1 MPTSPPTERVYTRQF
16 WLLCASGFL
25 FFASFNLIIPALPD
39 HLESMGGG
47 QYIGLIIALFTVTAG
62 ASRPFSGKLTDQWGR
77 LPVMIFGVAVCVL
90 AGFLYPMAGTVLGFL
105 AIRLLHGFS
114 TGFKPTATSAFV
126 GDIVPSH
133 RRGEALGFLS
143 TFGSMGMGIGPYFG
157 PLIADAWGTTAMFIT
172 SSVLAA
178 LSVIILLGMKE
189 TLPNPQRFHR
199 HMLHIKRREIIT
211 PEAWPPAIVMVLTIF
226 TFGVVLT
233 LAPDFTLHLG
243 FPEAQKGIFFTLFT
257 FSSLL
262 VRFISGKA
270 SDRWG
275 RVIMLRIG
283 MWVLIAGVA
292 LFATATSITQYVM
305 GSVLIGFAVGNNQPS
320 LFAWT
325 IDRTPDHLRGRGLA
339 TVYILLEIGVGA
351 GALVAGWI
359 FANQVENLKAALL
372 SPIPLVLIA
381 FVYLVRTPRD
391 VPAQGHGMEGEPN
404 SK

>member
-1 MPTSPPTERVYTRQF
+1 MPSSPPTQRVYTRQF

-25 FFASFNLIIPALPD
+25 FFASFNLIVPALPD

-47 QYIGLIIALFTVTAG
+47 QYIGLIIAVFTVTAG
-62 ASRPFSGKLTDQWGR
+62 ISRPFSGKLTDQWGR
-77 LPVMIFGVAVCVL
+77 LPVMIFGVVVCVI
-90 AGFLYPMAGTVLGFL
+90 AGFLYPMAGTVLSFL
-105 AIRLLHGFS
+105 AVRLLHGFS

-143 TFGSMGMGIGPYFG
+143 TFGSIGMGLGPYFG
-157 PLIADAWGTTAMFIT
+157 PLIAEAWGINAMFIT

-178 LSVIILLGMKE
+178 LSVLILLGMKE
-189 TLPNPQRFHR
+189 TLPSAQRFHR
-199 HMLHIKRREIIT
+199 HMIKINRREIIT
-211 PEAWPPAIVMVLTIF
+211 PEAWPPAIVMGLTIF

-233 LAPDFTLHLG
+233 LAPDFTLSLG

-257 FSSLL
+257 FSSLV
-262 VRFISGKA
+262 VRFVSGKA

-275 RVIMLRIG
+275 RVIMLRLG
-283 MWVLIAGVA
+283 MWVLVAGVV
-292 LFATATSITQYVM
+292 LFATATGITQFVI
-305 GSVLIGFAVGNNQPS
+305 GSMLIGFAVGNNQPA

-351 GALVAGWI
+351 GALIAGWL
-359 FANQVENLKAALL
+359 FANQLENMTVALL
-372 SPIPLVLIA
+372 SPVPLVLLA
-381 FVYLVRTPRD
+381 FVYLLRIPRD
-391 VPAQGHGMEGEPN
+391 VTPKG
-404 SK
+404 K